1 MRSDRDHGAD
11 MDKNAALAH
20 LGLTGDE
27 DAGRMTQAYSARLAT
42 VQEKLVSAQ
51 TEADRIHSQ
60 TQLSQLVEAFE
71 LVTRT
76 GRYTLVR
83 GADQGATAVRTPEEI
98 AATLPLPHSTSI
110 RMETG
115 AVLSDRIEINELLGS
130 GGMGNVYAAR
140 DRLKEEDIAI
150 KVLRQDLI
158 FSTAAKERF
167 LAEAKMSCSLSHP
180 NIVRVHDVG
189 LSGGHYY
196 ISMER
201 LRGQTLRQRIESY
214 RAEDRQF
221 SIAEVNDIA
230 RQLIDALRYAH
241 RYIVHRDLKPEN
253 VWLAEDGTVKLMD
266 FGIARAYSSSQLT
279 QTGMTLGTAYYMAP
293 EQRLTAKEADW
304 RADQYSLGV
313 VLYELLVGSV
323 PMGAVKPMDSIRPG
337 LPKRFS
343 LALMRAMSPKPED
356 RWPSLDEMLAEL
368 HAPASKTPKTAVAVV
383 LIGAL
388 LVAGGAGA
396 VYFGG
401 FRQLFTP
408 QAAMPSAGDAPI
420 AAGST
425 QAGESSG
432 ATTQPPGGPPAE
444 PPSASSATVAAVPED
459 KQKNAAVVSPVD
471 AMTSPVPDT
480 EVSQSILTSTATAA
494 AEPHTMVE
502 PNSAASSKSVKATVR
517 AKATM
522 QGAADASSPTRVAMV
537 EQSPAARCI
546 AQCERDQGECKSIG
560 RRSRQDCMRAVAFNA
575 NGSRIT
581 PSGNRL
587 STQCA
592 FFGRDRCQY
601 ARNSGACFDRM
612 RTRYDACVSIT
623 GNIASRR
630 QDCDE
635 KSRDADQLCLTELRE
650 CRDSCQ

>member
-1 MRSDRDHGAD
+1 

-20 LGLTGDE
+20 LGLTGNE
-27 DAGRMTQAYSARLAT
+27 DAGRITQAYSARLAT

-71 LVTRT
+71 LVTQT

-83 GADQGATAVRTPEEI
+83 GADQSATVVRTPEEI
-98 AATLPLPHSTSI
+98 AATLPLPHSTSV

-115 AVLSDRIEINELLGS
+115 AVLSDRIEINEMLGS

-189 LSGGHYY
+189 ISGGHYY

-214 RAEDRQF
+214 RAEGRQF
-221 SIAEVNDIA
+221 TIAEVKDIA

-323 PMGAVKPMDSIRPG
+323 PMGAVKPMDSIRPD
-337 LPKRFS
+337 LPKRFT

-368 HAPASKTPKTAVAVV
+368 QAPVSRTPKTAVAVV

-401 FRQLFTP
+401 FRQLFAP
-408 QAAMPSAGDAPI
+408 QAASPSATGASVA
-420 AAGST
+420 AAGSA
-425 QAGESSG
+425 QAPAGGSSG
-432 ATTQPPGGPPAE
+432 ATTQPPSRNPPAE
-444 PPSASSATVAAVPED
+444 PPADANVAAAAVPEEKKAD
-459 KQKNAAVVSPVD
+459 TAVPSPVD

-480 EVSQSILTSTATAA
+480 EVSQSALAAAA
-494 AEPHTMVE
+494 AEPQAVAE
-502 PNSAASSKSVKATVR
+502 PNSAASSKSARATVG
-517 AKATM
+517 AKAEGRRISDET
-522 QGAADASSPTRVAMV
+522 PPVRVAMV
-537 EQSPAARCI
+537 EQSSAARCI

-575 NGSRIT
+575 NGSHIT

-587 STQCA
+587 SNECA

-635 KSRDADQLCLTELRE
+635 KARDSDQLCLTELRE